1 MPTAHI
7 LSQGDEVVTG
17 QVVDT
22 NAAWLATRLI
32 DLGFDVV
39 GHAAV
44 PDRLP
49 DLVAALRRV
58 AGEADLVVC
67 TGGLGPTADDLT
79 AEAVAGAFGRP
90 LIFDVVA
97 MAAIEA
103 RYAAVGRPM
112 PEANRKQAWLPEGC
126 VRIDNAWGTA
136 PGFGLAAGVAWLA
149 FLPGVPR
156 EMRPMF
162 DERVVPGLHE
172 RFSLRPGRLVT
183 VRTIGIAEAEIQER
197 LRDLPMPEGVALG
210 FRTTLP
216 ENHVKLRT
224 HSDISDEVLRDLA
237 RQVVQRLGS
246 SVFTVEG
253 VGAEAGGGS
262 FPEVLGRTLLARGE
276 TVAVA
281 ESCTGGRLAAAL
293 TGVAGASAW
302 FLEGRVTYANEAKV
316 RLGVSADMLAA
327 VGAVS
332 EEVARSLAESIR
344 AKSGATY
351 GLATTG
357 IAGPGGG
364 SEEKPVGTVWL
375 ALAGPQGT
383 TARRIRL
390 PGDRDRVQQLAAA
403 GAMDLLRRQLDFTPP
418 HPPDRSPP

>member
-58 AGEADLVVC
+58 AHEADLVVC

-79 AEAVAGAFGRP
+79 AEAVAGAFDRP
-90 LIFDVVA
+90 LAFDEVA

-103 RYAAVGRPM
+103 RYAAVGRTM
-112 PEANRKQAWLPEGC
+112 PEVNRKQAWLPEGS
-126 VRIDNAWGTA
+126 VRVDNAWGTA
-136 PGFGLAAGVAWLA
+136 PGFGLGAGVAWLV
-149 FLPGVPR
+149 FMPGVPR

-162 DERVVPGLHE
+162 DERVVPSLHE
-172 RFSLRPGRLVT
+172 RFALRPGRLLT
-183 VRTIGIAEAEIQER
+183 VRTVGIAEAEIQER
-197 LRDLPMPEGVALG
+197 VRDLQVPQGVALG
-210 FRTTLP
+210 FRTMLP

-237 RQVVQRLGS
+237 REIVQRLGS
-246 SVFTVEG
+246 SVFAVEG
-253 VGAEAGGGS
+253 LGNEAGS
-262 FPEVLGRTLLARGE
+262 FAEVLGRTLQARGE

-281 ESCTGGRLAAAL
+281 ESCTGGRLSAAF
-293 TGVAGASAW
+293 TGVPGASAW

-316 RLGVSADMLAA
+316 RLGVSADLLAD

-332 EEVARSLAESIR
+332 EEVARSLAEAVR
-344 AKSGATY
+344 AQAGATY

-364 SEEKPVGTVWL
+364 SESKPVGTVWL

-383 TARRIRL
+383 SARRIRL
-390 PGDRDRVQQLAAA
+390 PGDRDRVQQLATA
-403 GAMDLLRRQLDFTPP
+403 GAMDMLRRQLDSNPP
-418 HPPDRSPP
+418 HTPDRSPP